1 MRIRAILFL
10 LALSIVPAALAETQP
25 GEDPL
30 ARHVFPP
37 ELVMKHQQ
45 EIGLT
50 ERQRETIKGE
60 IQKVQSKFLDLQWQM
75 QKEMEKLVSLLD
87 GKPADESKT
96 LAQADA
102 LMRLETETKKMHLAM
117 LVRIKNLLTEDQQA
131 RLARLR
137 EAGGKSD

>member
-1 MRIRAILFL
+1 MRIRAIPFL
-10 LALSIVPAALAETQP
+10 LALSIVPTVLAETPP

-50 ERQRETIKGE
+50 DRQRETIKGE

-87 GKPADESKT
+87 GKTADESKT

-117 LVRIKNLLTEDQQA
+117 LVRIKNLLTEEQQA

-137 EAGGKSD
+137 EGGRRSD

>member
-1 MRIRAILFL
+1 MRIRAIPFL
-10 LALSIVPAALAETQP
+10 LALSILPAAVAETP
-25 GEDPL
+25 PEEDPL

-45 EIGLT
+45 EIELT

-60 IQKVQSKFLDLQWQM
+60 IQKVQSRFLDLQWQM

-87 GKPADESKT
+87 AGPVDESRA
-96 LAQADA
+96 LAQAEA

-117 LVRIKNLLTEDQQA
+117 LVRIKNLLTEEQQS

-137 EAGGKSD
+137 ETAGK

>member
-1 MRIRAILFL
+1 MRIRVIPFL
-10 LALSIVPAALAETQP
+10 LALSIVAAAAAETPP

-50 ERQRETIKGE
+50 DRQRETIKGE
-60 IQKVQSKFLDLQWQM
+60 IQKVQSKFLDLQFQM
-75 QKEMEKLVSLLD
+75 QKEMEKLVALLD

-102 LMRLETETKKMHLAM
+102 LMLLETETKKMHLAM
-117 LVRIKNLLTEDQQA
+117 LVRIKNLLTAEQQA
-131 RLARLR
+131 RLGRLR
-137 EAGGKSD
+137 EAAGKSD